1 VPTKAVLE
9 NEITESKIGNASSA
23 FSSFL
28 KIPTAGYRHNKD
40 GKFGGPSS
48 STLWSRSAAG
58 SKSSALDFSRN
69 GNEFRDKDRAFGFSV
84 RCIMD

>member
-40 GKFGGPSS
+40 GKFGGPSQQ
-48 STLWSRSAAG
+48 
-58 SKSSALDFSRN
+58 KSPYPHNDYT
-69 GNEFRDKDRAFGFSV
+69 
-84 RCIMD
+84 I